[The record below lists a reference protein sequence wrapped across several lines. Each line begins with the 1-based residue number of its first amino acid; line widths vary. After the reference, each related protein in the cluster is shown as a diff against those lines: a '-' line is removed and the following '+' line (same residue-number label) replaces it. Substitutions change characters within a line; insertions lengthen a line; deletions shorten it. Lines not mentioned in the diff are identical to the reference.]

1 MNAVRER
8 AVKKVRELVLKALAG
23 HRARVWLFG
32 SCARGD
38 IWQSSDI
45 DVAIEAA
52 ESLPDNLIPRLRLDL
67 EESTIPYDVDIVDLA
82 KSDRDFRDRVRR
94 EGIEWSS

>member
-1 MNAVRER
+1 MNPVRER
-8 AVKKVRELVLKALAG
+8 AVKKVRELVLRALAG

-45 DVAIEAA
+45 DVAYEAEEPLPPWLIQDLKEAIEDSIAF
-52 ESLPDNLIPRLRLDL
+52 
-67 EESTIPYDVDIVDLA
+67 DVDLVDLRGA
-82 KSDRDFRDRVRR
+82 APELRARVQA
-94 EGIEWSS
+94 EGIAWQ